1 LIPALALTAR
11 RPDVAIRRLRPEP
24 RARTLRYA
32 VGDTLHPAAE
42 RFLAG
47 VRAAMPG

>member
-1 LIPALALTAR
+1 MSQKPIVLDAPK
-11 RPDVAIRRLRPEP
+11 PEP

-32 VGDTLHPAAE
+32 VGDTSHPAAE
-42 RFLAG
+42 RFLAD